1 MARPDPHPLADPRLF
16 GKHVGSS
23 FSFRSLAG
31 DAGDLAQR
39 TMVKASAFPVP
50 ESRQRK
56 NPNPP
61 RVLLEGAEDSDFSP
75 WLLLHIRTPVS
86 VSCST
91 QCPET
96 PTWRDECGN
105 VHYQA
110 GLSTAF
116 TEVGPLLWWS
126 AAMEGT

>member
-1 MARPDPHPLADPRLF
+1 VMARPDPHLLADPRLF

-61 RVLLEGAEDSDFSP
+61 RVLLEGGGGLGF
-75 WLLLHIRTPVS
+75 IR
-86 VSCST
+86 
-91 QCPET
+91 
-96 PTWRDECGN
+96 
-105 VHYQA
+105 
-110 GLSTAF
+110 
-116 TEVGPLLWWS
+116 
-126 AAMEGT
+126 